1 LEKFY
6 LVGLIKNCFYQPPP
20 TLKKNI
26 FLILSFNFSY
36 EDIVPSSSLMVN
48 DRELSYADVLLDAYD
63 IFQRLEMAL
72 ELIQHGSADF
82 PLTSFGARN
91 MWSLFRREIQKIL
104 QNLLTEMMYRDV
116 SAPVPLTRGV
126 ISENVRC
133 MDHSIYQ
140 DIRNFIIFRSIKQS
154 AHFYLRIFRKK

>member
-1 LEKFY
+1 MFLS
-6 LVGLIKNCFYQPPP
+6 PPW
-20 TLKKNI
+20 KKNI

-36 EDIVPSSSLMVN
+36 EDIIPNSSLMVN

-154 AHFYLRIFRKK
+154 AHFYSRIFRKKWIIVYQF